1 MSHKL
6 TQILRVT
13 SIASISIT
21 ASFEIAC
28 IFLLLF
34 RTECALYTMED
45 AISKKEMA
53 NTVYAAWN
61 VCMGSTIREI
71 SRCGRGVVV
80 EWFSWVASCVFPPFG
95 KKCAQWARTTVYKN
109 ASAYYVL
116 YGTRT
121 YFFDTKILICKK
133 IWNQRSSTFR
143 RSWKYGTT
151 NVPSSREISRFG
163 TFFPVFA
170 SIPASGF
177 LFSFRT
183 SESHAVQ
190 SVPHRRKVESTSNCT
205 L

>member
-1 MSHKL
+1 MIKSYYTYSYCFFELNMHYIPWKMQYLRRKWQIRYMQHGMCAWVQQFVKL
-6 TQILRVT
+6 VAVGEVLL
-13 SIASISIT
+13 SND
-21 ASFEIAC
+21 FHG
-28 IFLLLF
+28 LLL
-34 RTECALYTMED
+34 
-45 AISKKEMA
+45 
-53 NTVYAAWN
+53 VYFLP
-61 VCMGSTIREI
+61 SE
-71 SRCGRGVVV
+71 
-80 EWFSWVASCVFPPFG
+80 

-116 YGTRT
+116 YGART